1 MGIMTTFQRK
11 KRPPKIPLSCL
22 LETAEPYALYNPEDE
37 IPVLWFG
44 TLFGAAN
51 FGNVIFFGDFQA
63 YDVIWSIFRGQFQ
76 SVFIRKYSNRYLQSW
91 VANLIGEYDA
101 TGEFSVYTQSKLSE
115 GYDYIAQ
122 SIFSS
127 YGYKWSRWLT
137 QMCQL
142 FTPDYDATFNNLH
155 VSRQKTDN
163 RTDTDTRS
171 ITQTGSDNGT
181 NTFTKEFGDVTET
194 GNGNDNQTLSDSSNK
209 NTNAQN
215 NIYGF
220 NGAGNPRDSGTGS
233 ESSNTNSNGT
243 STSRYDKTISR
254 RDDNEIHNTNVSHS
268 NTEKRS
274 GSINVKTLISEQT
287 FWSDPI
293 DWANKIMTSTK
304 WGEVVDLI
312 CEDIAKATLLSIY

>member
-11 KRPPKIPLSCL
+11 KRPPKIPLSCIVDYSNPSVL
-22 LETAEPYALYNPEDE
+22 YDPNDETL
-37 IPVLWFG
+37 ILWFG
-44 TLFGAAN
+44 RLFGADN
-51 FGNVIFFGDFQA
+51 FGDIVFFGDSQA
-63 YDVIWSIFRGQFQ
+63 YDVIWSIFRVQFQ

-91 VANLIGEYDA
+91 VANLIGEYDD
-101 TGEFSVYTQSKLSE
+101 TGEFSVYTRSKLSE

-127 YGYKWSRWLT
+127 YGYKWSRWLFE
-137 QMCQL
+137 MYQL
-142 FTPDYDATFNNLH
+142 FTPDYDEPFKNLH
-155 VSRQKTDN
+155 VARQKTHN

-171 ITQTGSDNGT
+171 ITHTGSDNGT

-254 RDDNEIHNTNVSHS
+254 SDDNEIHNTNVSHS

-274 GSINVKTLISEQT
+274 GSINVHNSISEQEY
-287 FWSDPI
+287 WADPI

-304 WGEVVDLI
+304 WGEVVDMI